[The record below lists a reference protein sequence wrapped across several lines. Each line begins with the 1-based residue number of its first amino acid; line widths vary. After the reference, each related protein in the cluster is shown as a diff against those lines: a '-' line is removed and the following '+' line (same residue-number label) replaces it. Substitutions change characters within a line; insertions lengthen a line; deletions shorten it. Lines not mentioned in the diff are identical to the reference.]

1 MTDAGSVTVWI
12 EAYVRAWNSNDP
24 AEIGALFTDDA
35 EYYTEPFHPP
45 WRGRS
50 EIVEQ
55 WLEHKDEPGETTFEW
70 HPVVITDELGVIAG
84 TTTYPDQTFSNLW
97 LLKLDETGTCRHFTE
112 WWMQHTSPP
121 AN

>member
-1 MTDAGSVTVWI
+1 VTDAGSVTVWI

-45 WRGRS
+45 WRGRP
-50 EIVEQ
+50 EIVAQ
-55 WLEHKDEPGETTFEW
+55 WLEHKDEPGEARFEW
-70 HPVVITDELGVIAG
+70 YPVVITDELAVIAG

-97 LLKLDETGTCRHFTE
+97 LLKLDETGTCRQFTE
-112 WWMQHTSPP
+112 WWMQQTSPP
-121 AN
+121 AG

>member
-12 EAYVRAWNSNDP
+12 EAYVRAWNSNNP

-45 WRGRS
+45 WRGRP
-50 EIVEQ
+50 EIVAQ
-55 WLEHKDEPGETTFEW
+55 WLEHKDEPGEATFEW
-70 HPVVITDELGVIAG
+70 HPVVITDELAVIAG

-97 LLKLDETGTCRHFTE
+97 LLKLDETGTCRQFTE
-112 WWMQHTSPP
+112 WWMQQTSPP
-121 AN
+121 AG